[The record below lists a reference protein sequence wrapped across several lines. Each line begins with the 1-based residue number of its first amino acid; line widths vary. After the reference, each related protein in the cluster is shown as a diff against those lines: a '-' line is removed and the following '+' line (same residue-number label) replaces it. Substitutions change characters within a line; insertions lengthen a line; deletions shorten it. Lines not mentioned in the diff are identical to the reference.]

1 MGKASRKKKLI
12 QEGFADKGRTFK
24 SSKEVKTQR
33 EGISQPAAKKL
44 VYLISII
51 SIVIAIAFAVYSNAL
66 SNGFVY
72 DDGYQILQNPWI
84 TDAKYIPEIFSK
96 NVWGFRQNDSITNY
110 YRPMMHLIY
119 MFNYHIFG
127 LKPWGFHLVNIFL
140 HAGCSVLVFLIVLR
154 LLRISPS
161 SASVSSMAPP
171 FIAALLFATHPI
183 HTEAVTWVAG
193 LTDVSCTFFYL
204 LSFYFYIRSTG
215 SILLMKGTYLL
226 SIASFFLAA
235 LCKEIALT
243 LPLILVVYDYAS
255 RRDEAAFS
263 SFLKKYIPYL
273 VVAGFYFILR
283 FHALGQFAPKE
294 RHAELTAYQ
303 YFINI
308 FPLITQYLEK
318 LILPV
323 RLNAFYVLHPISS
336 LLEARGVVSLIIT
349 IVFVGLS
356 IIAFRRNKVVFF
368 GMIFIVVPLL
378 PALYIPGLGENTFT
392 ERYLYLP
399 SFGFVL
405 LFASLIEWVRVKRL
419 AAVTS
424 LTVVL
429 VITAGL
435 YSWAT
440 VNRNAVWR
448 DDYTLYTDT
457 VGKSPDAKEPRNDFG
472 VALLDRGKIDEAIEQ
487 LQIASKL
494 NPYFIEAH
502 YNLGIALSKKG
513 RIDEA
518 IEQYQA
524 ALKLNPKNAS
534 AHNNLGLTFFDKGL
548 LDKAAEQFE
557 IALQLNPYF
566 ADAHNNLGLT
576 FLNEGRIDKAI
587 EQYEI
592 AIRLNPNL
600 AEARHNLGLAFFN
613 KGLIDKAAE
622 QFQNALKLDENS
634 AVAHNGLGMVF
645 FRSGRFE
652 EAAQQFQ
659 IALKL
664 DPNLADA
671 HNNMGVI
678 YKKSGDI
685 DKAIAE
691 YQAAVRLN
699 PSHVDYR
706 ANLNRAYQIRK
717 LKP

>member
-255 RRDEAAFS
+255 RRDEVAFP
-263 SFLKKYIPYL
+263 SFLKKYVPYF
-273 VVAGFYFILR
+273 VVAG
-283 FHALGQFAPKE
+283 G
-294 RHAELTAYQ
+294 
-303 YFINI
+303 
-308 FPLITQYLEK
+308 
-318 LILPV
+318 
-323 RLNAFYVLHPISS
+323 
-336 LLEARGVVSLIIT
+336 
-349 IVFVGLS
+349 
-356 IIAFRRNKVVFF
+356 
-368 GMIFIVVPLL
+368 
-378 PALYIPGLGENTFT
+378 
-392 ERYLYLP
+392 YLY
-399 SFGFVL
+399 
-405 LFASLIEWVRVKRL
+405 
-419 AAVTS
+419 
-424 LTVVL
+424 
-429 VITAGL
+429 
-435 YSWAT
+435 
-440 VNRNAVWR
+440 
-448 DDYTLYTDT
+448 
-457 VGKSPDAKEPRNDFG
+457 
-472 VALLDRGKIDEAIEQ
+472 
-487 LQIASKL
+487 
-494 NPYFIEAH
+494 
-502 YNLGIALSKKG
+502 
-513 RIDEA
+513 
-518 IEQYQA
+518 
-524 ALKLNPKNAS
+524 
-534 AHNNLGLTFFDKGL
+534 
-548 LDKAAEQFE
+548 
-557 IALQLNPYF
+557 
-566 ADAHNNLGLT
+566 
-576 FLNEGRIDKAI
+576 
-587 EQYEI
+587 
-592 AIRLNPNL
+592 
-600 AEARHNLGLAFFN
+600 
-613 KGLIDKAAE
+613 
-622 QFQNALKLDENS
+622 
-634 AVAHNGLGMVF
+634 
-645 FRSGRFE
+645 
-652 EAAQQFQ
+652 
-659 IALKL
+659 
-664 DPNLADA
+664 
-671 HNNMGVI
+671 
-678 YKKSGDI
+678 
-685 DKAIAE
+685 
-691 YQAAVRLN
+691 
-699 PSHVDYR
+699 
-706 ANLNRAYQIRK
+706 
-717 LKP
+717 